1 MQKGGKAPVVDVL
14 DYGDTISKSGLNL
27 LNGPGNDMVAV
38 TNLTAAGCHLILF
51 TTGRGTPF
59 GGFIPTVKV
68 ATNTL
73 MATRKSNWIDF
84 NAGALLEGKKM
95 SELTDEFLDYV
106 LKLASGEI
114 KAKAEALDK
123 HELAIFK
130 DGVTL

>member
-1 MQKGGKAPVVDVL
+1 
-14 DYGDTISKSGLNL
+14 
-27 LNGPGNDMVAV
+27 
-38 TNLTAAGCHLILF
+38 
-51 TTGRGTPF
+51 
-59 GGFIPTVKV
+59 
-68 ATNTL
+68 